1 MWRSDDGDVRLDGA
15 ATRLWR
21 AATRLADAPSA
32 IERALGEAD
41 SPSFDI
47 GGVGAEAILRLG
59 AASSSDRGV
68 LRPPCL
74 ARRGA
79 GTGQRSGG
87 HDRRSAP
94 SNALVETS
102 LDGRVIGR
110 SALSLGG
117 EVRTVVEPG
126 APADH
131 ARRHA
136 DAVGL
141 TVATRAVVVRV
152 AAVVFVGVAAVAARL
167 VLPGGPIV
175 ALPAVWRFANRLVAE
190 ASSASAVPSGATVN
204 EYADLE
210 IGVHRRAQHW
220 SVELRFKNPK
230 SDADV
235 QLEGDGSAAST

>member
-1 MWRSDDGDVRLDGA
+1 MTAFVLAPNDAGLVGVWQVSPTGGAEDGVVWRSDDRDVRLDGA

-41 SPSFDI
+41 SPSFDV
-47 GGVGAEAILRLG
+47 GGRVGAEADLAAWVQRARQTEVSFGLRASLDE
-59 AASSSDRGV
+59 AAARV
-68 LRPPCL
+68 NEVVETIVAACRP
-74 ARRGA
+74 
-79 GTGQRSGG
+79 
-87 HDRRSAP
+87 
-94 SNALVETS
+94 NALVETS
-102 LDGRVIGR
+102 LEGRVIGR

-126 APADH
+126 VPADH

-190 ASSASAVPSGATVN
+190 ASSASVVLQG
-204 EYADLE
+204 
-210 IGVHRRAQHW
+210 RR
-220 SVELRFKNPK
+220 
-230 SDADV
+230 
-235 QLEGDGSAAST
+235 